1 MALNTRLTQNID
13 LQADGSALVQ
23 ALGVIEKSL
32 NNIVGKSGELNKELA
47 KGSKAG
53 SPGWNAQLKQLNIL
67 IGQAQNLQKLLD
79 AQKGKKAAGMLGG
92 LDEQALGKKGAAA
105 SRLAQDLTATS
116 TAADVLEKRLGALN
130 KRFAELT
137 LAGRTVG
144 QRDLAKQFNTENA
157 LKDVRGLER
166 EFAKLNGQST
176 RTNGTREQQQ
186 NMARLRG
193 EIAAAN
199 AELAKMGQSYRR
211 SDFGPQIA
219 GIRALTEEY
228 RRAVTEARKFELA
241 QPGRAMNAQRQ
252 AVGILNQ
259 SDASRMAE
267 MKRASSGFQF
277 PQGISDTV
285 SRNAAEKMLAD
296 SLNKRLRL
304 LDMIQKAQDR
314 GAPTRSVERLND
326 AYKKLSTQL
335 GENFKRLT
343 QVNAEIDKANKQSFS
358 GQFMSGLGRA
368 GIIAGASFAVAGVYT
383 FINAVKQ
390 ATQFVVEYD
399 AALKQLQAISGST
412 DQQME
417 SLAKN
422 IGEVGRNSTFS
433 ILEIT
438 KAATVIAQAGYS
450 AAETGKVLSSA
461 VTLSTASGSSPT
473 ESVEVLTSALGAFQ
487 LQAGE
492 SERVV
497 DTLVTGLN
505 KSKLSIEQMGAALQ
519 YAGAT
524 ANESGVRFEELTAI
538 AASMANA
545 GIRSGSTIGTGLR
558 QLLVDMKTPTE
569 DFKKALKD
577 VGLTVADVDVKTKG
591 FATVVKTL
599 ADAGFTAEAAYS
611 SFETRAASAF
621 LAFKGQID
629 VYDDL
634 ALAIARGGAAAEAQ
648 AKSMDSL
655 SAQFTRLKNDLG
667 VVAAALAGPIVDG
680 LKVLTS
686 VLASLIEGVTDT
698 ISWITNLTSAIP
710 LLNDTI
716 FALSSAGIGGL
727 IGSMTALGGPVGALI
742 GLVFGLASA
751 FGSSSDKLDELRTK
765 TSDAE
770 GAFQSSQ
777 TTVNNL
783 DTAISSLI
791 DRQSTLKD
799 GSTALQTETVTL
811 AQRFEDLYQYLG
823 KSAGGYNDLLNAM
836 LRYRG
841 EALKQQGLEAQTLKT
856 NATIERDATQQKLR
870 DSAGRGGILGSYTQ
884 QKSTEELVKL
894 GGKQTLRIAD
904 QGLNSNDIAVVTTA
918 RNFVARENAA
928 NNGALKNT
936 LYLLEERLILVKKIA
951 SLDSQINIAGQQIEF
966 ADAASSPEA
975 VARNGSILNYTRR
988 TNTALSK
995 AQSGDDSLIAPTIAS
1010 LERGIA
1016 RGRADLEKLREG
1028 TGAYRA
1034 LNDDIIRAQEQLAR
1048 LKTSAREQSELD
1060 AKVRPPHATKG
1071 LNLTGTQVKAELQR
1085 QFKGANVY
1093 SEKPRSLETQKR
1105 LYANYKA
1112 GRGPLAAKPGTSN
1125 HGSGHAIDMTP
1136 LAGQSIDD
1144 VTAYLESL
1152 GLEVTER
1159 LNERDPK
1166 SGRYHWH
1173 FAWKP
1178 KTSSFQK
1185 QADSQAARQATAL
1198 QELRNAQATQA
1209 VGKTRASIQAVISKS
1224 KAGTDTAANL
1234 TRDLATAVEAYKAE
1248 SIKQYDTAHP
1258 TTGLTAEALQVRDLG
1273 RADLI
1278 AKIDEETEK
1287 FSADLYRQIGDNITK
1302 TLQAAQNETERNL
1315 KNATYEAEAPVRAA
1329 QNNLARAGS
1338 RLNKGHIGA
1347 GTSYYLQQQAEAAQ
1361 LNADR
1366 ANVDNQT
1373 MANARN
1379 SISLGSF
1386 KTQIDA
1392 LPDGEDK
1399 TAKLEAYKDAM
1410 LGLADAMRVTEELQ
1424 QSINDRTSTYTQLP
1438 LEDRLKNAALAWAE
1452 NSGVMQ
1458 SWTDIMENNVGPAL
1472 DMMTSTLT
1480 SVFTQIMQGSAS
1492 IKGVLTSIISAVG
1505 QFVVQL
1511 IAKALALAAIKWFL
1525 SLIGVELVD
1534 TPGGVGIAK
1543 KAPGKLGGGILGG
1556 GGDPAPTW
1564 GQPGHEGPPI
1574 KRLNGGPAG
1583 YISQGVFN
1591 KDTVPILG
1599 ARGEFMLRKSA
1610 VDSLGLDNVEALNR
1624 HGAKAMGKIGGATI
1638 IPQQSRQ
1645 EMNLYVVKPEDKPV
1659 PGPKD
1664 MVIAITDDMLQ
1675 GGITKQLV
1683 RKIAQGG
1690 M

>member
-79 AQKGKKAAGMLGG
+79 AQKGKKASGMLGG

-211 SDFGPQIA
+211 SDFAPQIA

-314 GAPTRSVERLND
+314 GAPTRSVERLNE
-326 AYKKLSTQL
+326 AYKKLGTQL

-710 LLNDTI
+710 LLNDAI

-811 AQRFEDLYQYLG
+811 AQRFENLYQYLG

-870 DSAGRGGILGSYTQ
+870 DSAGRGGVLGSYTQ

-1048 LKTSAREQSELD
+1048 LKTSAREQSEID
-1060 AKVRPPHATKG
+1060 SKVRPPHATKG
-1071 LNLTGTQVKAELQR
+1071 LNLTGVQVKAEIQR

-1105 LYANYKA
+1105 LYADYKA
-1112 GRGPLAAKPGTSN
+1112 GRGALAAKPGTSK
-1125 HGSGHAIDMTP
+1125 HGDGHAIDMTP
-1136 LAGQSIDD
+1136 IKGMTLDD
-1144 VTAYLESL
+1144 MVSYVESL

-1159 LNERDPK
+1159 LNEAHP
-1166 SGRYHWH
+1166 GGGTHWH
-1173 FAWKP
+1173 IAWKP

-1185 QADSQAARQATAL
+1185 QEDSRAKQQATAL

-1234 TRDLATAVEAYKAE
+1234 TRDLAAAVEAYKAE

-1258 TTGLTAEALQVRDLG
+1258 TAGLTAEALQVRDLG

-1438 LEDRLKNAALAWAE
+1438 LEDRLKNAAAAWAD

-1543 KAPGKLGGGILGG
+1543 KAPGKLNGGELQPKKLLGG
-1556 GGDPAPTW
+1556 GST
-1564 GQPGHEGPPI
+1564 
-1574 KRLNGGPAG
+1574 G

-1610 VDSLGLDNVEALNR
+1610 VDSLGLENVEALNR